1 MSPSRRVKQLDT
13 QINTILRRFDLR
25 KLTAKE
31 RDVLAKLQQNLN
43 DSRIHT
49 TDYELSET
57 RDEQQ
62 DNANRA
68 KKWLEQARTNILAA
82 SEFNV
87 FGTIDVAHLSAI
99 IDQIISEIK

>member
-25 KLTAKE
+25 TLTTKE

-62 DNANRA
+62 DNANKA
-68 KKWLEQARTNILAA
+68 KKWLEQARANILAA

>member
-25 KLTAKE
+25 TLTTKE

>member
-25 KLTAKE
+25 KLSAKE

-43 DSRIHT
+43 DSKIHT

-62 DNANRA
+62 DNANKA
-68 KKWLEQARTNILAA
+68 KKWLEQARANILAA

>member
-13 QINTILRRFDLR
+13 QINTILRTFDLR

>member
-25 KLTAKE
+25 TLTTKE

-68 KKWLEQARTNILAA
+68 KKWLEQARANILAA

-99 IDQIISEIK
+99 IDQIISELK